1 MIRKLTITSLLAL
14 TGCFMSLMLSS
25 IDCSVQAHT
34 QSPTAIGALQ
44 PTNELFTTQHPNT
57 HTRLA
62 LDDLMYSPCP
72 TSISS
77 INTFSS
83 KIWGGNMWIKTWLW
97 SQIRQ

>member
-14 TGCFMSLMLSS
+14 TGCFISLISSS
-25 IDCSVQAHT
+25 IDCSAQAHA
-34 QSPTAIGALQ
+34 QSTKAIGTVQ
-44 PTNELFTTQHPNT
+44 PTNELLTAQHPNT
-57 HTRLA
+57 HTRFV
-62 LDDLMYSPCP
+62 LDDLMYLPCP
-72 TSISS
+72 TSLSS